1 MVKIQISSIQVDVNF
16 LLVDNFSCVQTKGKN
31 MSYALTNS
39 RAPETYAPFIPH
51 LRLDSIPNMVK
62 KATLLAVPMIMMIGT
77 SNLPT
82 VSGGPV
88 AYAACMA
95 ICLAATWGAFV
106 PACAAACAP
115 SLAAPT
121 P

>member
-1 MVKIQISSIQVDVNF
+1 
-16 LLVDNFSCVQTKGKN
+16 
-31 MSYALTNS
+31 MSYPVS
-39 RAPETYAPFIPH
+39 QRRAEQHYPSTFPQ
-51 LRLDSIPNMVK
+51 LRLDSVPNMVK

-82 VSGGPV
+82 VSGGPI

-95 ICLAATWGAFV
+95 ICLAATWGGFV

-115 SLAAPT
+115 ALAAPT